1 LKQFVYKPYAWKK
14 AINSPEHKLQVGSFI
29 FSKKRGSNGSQ
40 SMQNYYFAFKVI
52 EINGD
57 LVRLSVIRKLSD
69 KNNLLQGDFSTTK
82 EGYKNLKE
90 NIQNLTITGILTKKL
105 YTDWDLAEKPFDPNN
120 TLIKAFNKNKLDS
133 IVENIQPKHQTYKE
147 LVKALEIIN
156 TYPKEEPTDT
166 IKSVDKITL
175 KDTNNALISI
185 KKKLLFWKDLTGK
198 DSLTNIYDQ
207 KTFEA
212 VKRFQ
217 ERHGLAADGVI
228 GYGTLS
234 ALNFS
239 KEKRKQQIIANLE
252 RWRWY
257 NNDLSFEDYQRQID
271 AIREIL
277 KGNFKESMKDF
288 KRLMNDYAQNLHFE
302 EAQKIKEKIE
312 ILENYQSRSTIVN
325 PKITN
330 VDVFSIVSDESAAY
344 VNFLQISHG
353 SIIRSH
359 TMEIKKKLDETD
371 EELLELAVV
380 EMRERFNLLSKE
392 VIVPFE
398 IDLGEKIKVTIPQ
411 LGDKKQIL
419 DLSIRNAKFYRIE
432 QLKQLQIVDPDRHVN
447 RIMAQMQKDLR
458 LPAEP
463 RHIECFDN
471 SNIQGT
477 NPVAACVVFKD
488 GKASKKDYR
497 HFNVKTVEGPDDF
510 ASMTEIVYRRYKRL
524 LDENEPL
531 PQLIIIDGGK
541 GQLSAALK
549 SIDDLGLRG
558 KIAIIGIAKRL
569 EELFYP
575 GDSIPLYLDK
585 KSETLKVIQQLRNEA
600 HRFGITFHR
609 DKRSKAA
616 LNSSVESIPGIGEKT
631 MLTLIQHFKSVK
643 RLKLATEKEI
653 SDVVGV
659 SKAKKIVDFYKTN

>member
-1 LKQFVYKPYAWKK
+1 MQTPLELQILTLPDNPGVYQYYDKDGKILYVGK
-14 AINSPEHKLQVGSFI
+14 A
-29 FSKKRGSNGSQ
+29 
-40 SMQNYYFAFKVI
+40 
-52 EINGD
+52 
-57 LVRLSVIRKLSD
+57 
-69 KNNLLQGDFSTTK
+69 
-82 EGYKNLKE
+82 KNLKKRVSSYFNKVHDTAKTNVLVKKIVTIKHIVVPTETDALLLE
-90 NIQNLTITGILTKKL
+90 NN
-105 YTDWDLAEKPFDPNN
+105 
-120 TLIKAFNKNKLDS
+120 LIKTLQPRYNVLLRDDKSYPWICIKREPFSRIFSTRRMVKDGSEYFGPYTSFKTVHTILDL
-133 IVENIQPKHQTYKE
+133 IKE
-147 LVKALEIIN
+147 L
-156 TYPKEEPTDT
+156 YPLRTC
-166 IKSVDKITL
+166 
-175 KDTNNALISI
+175 N
-185 KKKLLFWKDLTGK
+185 
-198 DSLTNIYDQ
+198 Y
-207 KTFEA
+207 
-212 VKRFQ
+212 
-217 ERHGLAADGVI
+217 
-228 GYGTLS
+228 
-234 ALNFS
+234 
-239 KEKRKQQIIANLE
+239 
-252 RWRWY
+252 
-257 NNDLSFEDYQRQID
+257 DLSKSNIDSGKFKVCLEYHIGNCKGPCEGLESLDEYQKQVD

-277 KGNFKESMKDF
+277 KGNFKESIKGF
-288 KRLMNDYAQNLHFE
+288 KRLMIEYAQELRFE

-312 ILENYQSRSTIVN
+312 VLENYQSKSTIVN

-330 VDVFSIVSDESAAY
+330 IDVFSIVSDESAAF

-359 TMEIKKKLDETD
+359 TLEMKKKLDESD
-371 EELLELAVV
+371 EELLELAII
-380 EMRERFNLLSKE
+380 ELRERFQLLSKE

-398 IDLGEKIKVTIPQ
+398 IDLGENIKTTVPQ

-432 QLKQLQIVDPDRHVN
+432 QLKQLQIVDPDRHTN

-458 LPAEP
+458 LPSEP

-488 GKASKKDYR
+488 GKPSKKDYR

-510 ASMTEIVYRRYKRL
+510 ASMTEIVYRRYKRVL
-524 LDENEPL
+524 EENEPL

-549 SIDDLGLRG
+549 SIDELGLRG
-558 KIAIIGIAKRL
+558 KVAIIGIAKRL

-643 RLKLATEKEI
+643 RLKLASEKEI
-653 SDVVGV
+653 SAVVGV